1 MCTFTNYQGSDSKV
15 NPLKHEHELPY
26 AVPITSYINGAIFYL
41 LMRKKFLAGVT
52 HLFNARYAVGVQ
64 GQKLQEGAIPA
75 TPSEYC
81 VFQYFYEGQYKGVST
96 VICYM
101 LVWSRV

>member
-1 MCTFTNYQGSDSKV
+1 
-15 NPLKHEHELPY
+15 LLELQVKTY
-26 AVPITSYINGAIFYL
+26 
-41 LMRKKFLAGVT
+41 
-52 HLFNARYAVGVQ
+52 LFNARYVVGVQ

-96 VICYM
+96 V
-101 LVWSRV
+101 